1 MVSTGPTPVEAE
13 VAGFS
18 FSSGPLGPRL
28 DGASAPRLRD
38 LLHQLEEKLASAG
51 SPTYLLQPGKH
62 EEEVEELLAK
72 AGLRAPDELV
82 VWFGWHDGRVLDD
95 PRSFDV
101 IPNFPI
107 ASLSE
112 AIERHE
118 EFTSE
123 FPGLDPRDEN
133 DWGIPRGWLSLTQTN
148 YGTAVHCLGEP
159 SASPQVRV
167 ATPFF
172 YEEDGHRAVSLC
184 TLVAWWIV
192 GLGAGGYVRREPQF
206 EYDSW
211 WEVDRARLH
220 PLQVESL
227 FA

>member
-1 MVSTGPTPVEAE
+1 MHADFEFMATKDGPILV
-13 VAGFS
+13 GS
-18 FSSGPLGPRL
+18 
-28 DGASAPRLRD
+28 SAPRLAE
-38 LLHQLEEKLASAG
+38 LLNQLEGHLVRAG
-51 SPTYLLQPGKH
+51 SATHLLNPG
-62 EEEVEELLAK
+62 LSGQRIRNQLA
-72 AGLRAPDELV
+72 ASGLSAPDELI

-192 GLGAGGYVRREPQF
+192 GLGGGGYVRREPRF
-206 EYDSW
+206 EYDGW
-211 WEVDRARLH
+211 WDVDRARLH